1 MQPLQNAGYDRA
13 ITVFSPDGR
22 LFQVEYAR
30 EAVKRGTTSIGVKSS
45 EGIVLAV
52 DKRTTSKLVEA
63 SSIEK
68 IFKIDEHIGAA
79 TSGLVADARALVER
93 ARVEAQINKITYSE
107 PIRVTSLSKKLC
119 DMLQLYT
126 QNGGVRPFGSALIIG
141 GIYNGKCKLF
151 ETDPSGAL
159 IEYKATAI
167 GSGRN
172 AAMDIFEEKY
182 EDSLTLE
189 GAIEL
194 ALAAINE
201 ATDHET
207 TSNNVEIAVIKID
220 DEKYVKLSQD
230 EVQKYIDEV
239 LPKEEE
245 EDENEEYEEDSSD
258 DGFDEDGNVKN
269 LDTLLWIFDRDYM
282 EPEEFLNTPIWE
294 FFEISKKQFDLIDWK
309 GMMSEQF
316 YDFYSSFLELPKSI
330 PIEKRIKYAKVNS
343 FSYFYN
349 MDLPEGFSVAEYKQY
364 AYRLVDTHSF
374 EESIHIF
381 PLLRDYY
388 RFYADALEMNRR
400 REAEG
405 SKGAP
410 VLREVPADPGP

>member
-13 ITVFSPDGR
+13 ITEFSPDGR

-52 DKRTTSKLVEA
+52 DKRTTSNLVEA

-107 PIRVTSLSKKLC
+107 PIRVESLSKKLC

-141 GIYNGKCKLF
+141 GVYENKCKLF

-167 GSGRN
+167 GSGRS

-182 EDSLTLE
+182 SDDVTLE
-189 GAIEL
+189 GAIKL
-194 ALAAINE
+194 AITAIDE
-201 ATDHET
+201 ATDHDT
-207 TSNNVEIAVIKID
+207 TSNNVEIAVIKKD
-220 DEKYVKLSQD
+220 DGKYEKLSHE
-230 EVQKYIDEV
+230 EVQKFIDEI
-239 LPKEEE
+239 LAEKEEE
-245 EDENEEYEEDSSD
+245 VEEVDDSEEDEE
-258 DGFDEDGNVKN
+258 
-269 LDTLLWIFDRDYM
+269 
-282 EPEEFLNTPIWE
+282 
-294 FFEISKKQFDLIDWK
+294 
-309 GMMSEQF
+309 
-316 YDFYSSFLELPKSI
+316 
-330 PIEKRIKYAKVNS
+330 
-343 FSYFYN
+343 
-349 MDLPEGFSVAEYKQY
+349 
-364 AYRLVDTHSF
+364 
-374 EESIHIF
+374 
-381 PLLRDYY
+381 
-388 RFYADALEMNRR
+388 
-400 REAEG
+400 
-405 SKGAP
+405 
-410 VLREVPADPGP
+410 

>member
-119 DMLQLYT
+119 DMLQMYT

-141 GIYNGKCKLF
+141 GVYNGECKLF

-167 GSGRN
+167 GSGRA
-172 AAMDIFEEKY
+172 AAMEIFEEKY
-182 EDSLTLE
+182 EDDLTLE

-194 ALAAINE
+194 ALTAISQ

-207 TSNNVEIAVIKID
+207 TSNNVEIAVIKIE
-220 DEKYVKLSQD
+220 DEKYVKLPKD
-230 EVQKYIDEV
+230 VVQKYIDEV
-239 LPKEEE
+239 LVVEEE
-245 EDENEEYEEDSSD
+245 EEEVEEEAEEAVEEEVETEESAEDS
-258 DGFDEDGNVKN
+258 
-269 LDTLLWIFDRDYM
+269 
-282 EPEEFLNTPIWE
+282 EE
-294 FFEISKKQFDLIDWK
+294 
-309 GMMSEQF
+309 
-316 YDFYSSFLELPKSI
+316 
-330 PIEKRIKYAKVNS
+330 EK
-343 FSYFYN
+343 
-349 MDLPEGFSVAEYKQY
+349 
-364 AYRLVDTHSF
+364 
-374 EESIHIF
+374 EE
-381 PLLRDYY
+381 
-388 RFYADALEMNRR
+388 
-400 REAEG
+400 
-405 SKGAP
+405 
-410 VLREVPADPGP
+410 

>member
-1 MQPLQNAGYDRA
+1 MQPLQSAGYDRA

-52 DKRTTSKLVEA
+52 DKRTTSNLVEA

-107 PIRVTSLSKKLC
+107 PIRVESLSKKLC

-141 GIYNGKCKLF
+141 GVYENKCKLF

-167 GSGRN
+167 GSGRS

-182 EDSLTLE
+182 SDDVTLE
-189 GAIEL
+189 GAIKL
-194 ALAAINE
+194 AITAIDE
-201 ATDHET
+201 ATDHDT
-207 TSNNVEIAVIKID
+207 TSNNVEIAVIKKD
-220 DEKYVKLSQD
+220 DGKYEKLSHE
-230 EVQKYIDEV
+230 EVQKFIDEI
-239 LPKEEE
+239 LDEKEEE
-245 EDENEEYEEDSSD
+245 VEEVDDSEEDEE
-258 DGFDEDGNVKN
+258 
-269 LDTLLWIFDRDYM
+269 
-282 EPEEFLNTPIWE
+282 
-294 FFEISKKQFDLIDWK
+294 
-309 GMMSEQF
+309 
-316 YDFYSSFLELPKSI
+316 
-330 PIEKRIKYAKVNS
+330 
-343 FSYFYN
+343 
-349 MDLPEGFSVAEYKQY
+349 
-364 AYRLVDTHSF
+364 
-374 EESIHIF
+374 
-381 PLLRDYY
+381 
-388 RFYADALEMNRR
+388 
-400 REAEG
+400 
-405 SKGAP
+405 
-410 VLREVPADPGP
+410 